1 MAAVLG
7 TLRASV
13 SCRAA
18 SFEESQA
25 SAVAMKICPR
35 CSELFPDDAGFC
47 PYDGVT
53 LDKSNDRYL
62 GRTIAS
68 RYRLIKR
75 LGSGGMSS
83 VYLAR
88 HIIID
93 RLSALKI
100 LRKEL
105 GLNPSHRER
114 FLREARAVN
123 RINHRNIVEISDV
136 GESDGVAYLVMEYVE
151 GESLHA
157 HIQKGRFD
165 WQRAARVGI
174 QMASALARAH
184 QMGIVHRDLKPEN
197 VLLVKDDAGRDI
209 VKLTDFG
216 IAKIMDMPS
225 LTFSEQLFGTPG
237 YIAPEYVEGIPSDE
251 RADLYSLGVVLYEM
265 ITGTL
270 PYEWEGQ
277 ADLLLK
283 PITHAPIPP
292 SQRVGLLPPGLESL
306 LLSMLARRADERPRD
321 AFAVHDALIE
331 ILRRSGG
338 ISSTSLPAIAITSS
352 PFPYHPPQETIVASV
367 PSGVASSEEP
377 TGIRPA
383 PHGGA
388 SAEVPSA
395 SAAPV
400 VMEVTSVSSPV
411 YALGQ
416 AAARRDSNAAIHSA
430 STPMLGVHSAS
441 TPQIGVRSASSG
453 HPQMPHLPHLAT
465 PEMATKWR
473 TALAEL
479 EARIGDARRR
489 GGADHDRAS
498 RASELALMA
507 GEMIPRVERSSRAV
521 AELQSRVDRVDARA
535 REFRSNLGHAID
547 VLLRDR
553 SRERAHLEAV
563 RARRAAMQ
571 AGEAPESTIAPAPE
585 GRAWEVSALQSE
597 EERMAHVVADLGYQV
612 EALQGQLDAKNDELE
627 RELTEVAGALE
638 GSLAALRR
646 MSSELARTIRDG
658 VSLVEER

>member
-1 MAAVLG
+1 
-7 TLRASV
+7 
-13 SCRAA
+13 
-18 SFEESQA
+18 
-25 SAVAMKICPR
+25 MKICPR

-47 PYDGVT
+47 PYDGVA

-75 LGSGGMSS
+75 LGLGGMSS

-151 GESLHA
+151 GDSLHA
-157 HIQKGRFD
+157 HIQRGRLD
-165 WQRAARVGI
+165 WQRAARIGI

-197 VLLVKDDAGRDI
+197 VLIVKDDAGRDI

-265 ITGTL
+265 VTGTL

-292 SQRVGLLPPGLESL
+292 SQRVGPLPPGLESL
-306 LLSMLARRADERPRD
+306 LLSMLARRADERPAD
-321 AFAVHDALIE
+321 AFAVHDALVE

-352 PFPYHPPQETIVASV
+352 PYPYHPPQETLVASV
-367 PSGVASSEEP
+367 PSGPSASSEDP
-377 TGIRPA
+377 TGIRPPDVVA
-383 PHGGA
+383 P
-388 SAEVPSA
+388 VPSTEPNDSQYG
-395 SAAPV
+395 SAAPR
-400 VMEVTSVSSPV
+400 
-411 YALGQ
+411 A
-416 AAARRDSNAAIHSA
+416 
-430 STPMLGVHSAS
+430 
-441 TPQIGVRSASSG
+441 
-453 HPQMPHLPHLAT
+453 MPLLPHLAT

-473 TALAEL
+473 SALAEL

-489 GGADHDRAS
+489 GGPELARAG
-498 RASELALMA
+498 RASELAIMA

-521 AELQSRVDRVDARA
+521 AELQSRVDRVDARG
-535 REFRSNLGHAID
+535 REFRANLGHAID

-563 RARRAAMQ
+563 RARRAMMES
-571 AGEAPESTIAPAPE
+571 GEAAPDSVVAPE
-585 GRAWEVSALQSE
+585 GRGWEVSALQSE
-597 EERMAHVVADLGYQV
+597 EQRMAVVVADLGYQV

-627 RELTEVAGALE
+627 RELTEVSGALE
-638 GSLAALRR
+638 GSVAALRR

-658 VSLVEER
+658 VALVD

>member
-1 MAAVLG
+1 V
-7 TLRASV
+7 
-13 SCRAA
+13 
-18 SFEESQA
+18 
-25 SAVAMKICPR
+25 KICPK

-47 PYDGVT
+47 PYDGVG

-136 GESDGVAYLVMEYVE
+136 GEADGVAYLVMEYVE
-151 GESLHA
+151 GDSLHA
-157 HIQKGRFD
+157 HIQEGRFD
-165 WQRAARVGI
+165 WRRAARIAI
-174 QMASALARAH
+174 QMSSALARAH
-184 QMGIVHRDLKPEN
+184 QMGIIHRDLKPEN
-197 VLLVKDDAGRDI
+197 VLIVKDDGGRDI

-237 YIAPEYVEGIPSDE
+237 YIAPEYVEGIVSDE
-251 RADLYSLGVVLYEM
+251 RADIYSLGVVLYEM

-283 PITHAPIPP
+283 PLTHPPIPP
-292 SQRVGLLPPGLESL
+292 SARVGMLPPGLESL
-306 LLSMLARRADERPRD
+306 LLSMLARRAEDRPAD
-321 AFAVHDALIE
+321 AFAVHDALVE
-331 ILRRSGG
+331 MLRRSGSISWSSLPG
-338 ISSTSLPAIAITSS
+338 IAVTSLRSPSTAQAPSGLHEAVTGVDVPSERTGVRIAEAAQQYYAPSSSTSAGAHSVGMGSVGVMSSPVPSGSTPSAIPAIADSS
-352 PFPYHPPQETIVASV
+352 
-367 PSGVASSEEP
+367 SGQM
-377 TGIRPA
+377 
-383 PHGGA
+383 
-388 SAEVPSA
+388 SAV
-395 SAAPV
+395 
-400 VMEVTSVSSPV
+400 VSSHGTDP
-411 YALGQ
+411 
-416 AAARRDSNAAIHSA
+416 SHSHVL
-430 STPMLGVHSAS
+430 SHVPDN
-441 TPQIGVRSASSG
+441 
-453 HPQMPHLPHLAT
+453 MPRLPHLAT

-479 EARIGDARRR
+479 EARIGDARRLA
-489 GGADHDRAS
+489 GSTDPALHERAN
-498 RASELALMA
+498 RASELAAMA
-507 GEMIPRVERSSRAV
+507 SEMIPRVERSSRAV
-521 AELQSRVDRVDARA
+521 AELQSRVDRVEARG

-563 RARRAAMQ
+563 RARHDTVE
-571 AGEAPESTIAPAPE
+571 AGGTPSTAYPASTE
-585 GRAWEVSALQSE
+585 NRDWEESALRAE
-597 EERMAHVVADLGYQV
+597 EERMRVVVEDLGYQI
-612 EALQGQLDAKNDELE
+612 EALQGQLDAKNDEIE
-627 RELTEVAGALE
+627 RELTEVSGALE
-638 GSLAALRR
+638 GSVAALRR

-658 VSLVEER
+658 IALVG

>member
-1 MAAVLG
+1 
-7 TLRASV
+7 
-13 SCRAA
+13 
-18 SFEESQA
+18 
-25 SAVAMKICPR
+25 MKICPK

-47 PYDGVT
+47 PYDGMG

-136 GESDGVAYLVMEYVE
+136 GEADGVAYLVMEYVE
-151 GESLHA
+151 GDSLHV
-157 HIQKGRFD
+157 HIQEGRFD
-165 WQRAARVGI
+165 WRRAARIGI
-174 QMASALARAH
+174 QMSSALARAH
-184 QMGIVHRDLKPEN
+184 QMGIIHRDLKPEN
-197 VLLVKDDAGRDI
+197 VLIVKDDGGRDI

-237 YIAPEYVEGIPSDE
+237 YIAPEYVEGIVSDE
-251 RADLYSLGVVLYEM
+251 RADIYSLGVVLYEM
-265 ITGTL
+265 ITGVL

-283 PITHAPIPP
+283 PLTHPPIPP
-292 SQRVGLLPPGLESL
+292 SARVGMLPPGLESL
-306 LLSMLARRADERPRD
+306 LLSMLARRAEDRPAD
-321 AFAVHDALIE
+321 AFAVHDALVE
-331 ILRRSGG
+331 MLRRSGS
-338 ISSTSLPAIAITSS
+338 ISWSSLPGIAVTSHRAPSTALTPSGVHAAVTGVEAPSERTGLRIAEAAPAPPQAVYASSGAYSVGLMSS
-352 PFPYHPPQETIVASV
+352 PV
-367 PSGVASSEEP
+367 PSGS
-377 TGIRPA
+377 T
-383 PHGGA
+383 
-388 SAEVPSA
+388 PSA
-395 SAAPV
+395 IPALADSSSGQVSAV
-400 VMEVTSVSSPV
+400 VSSQGTDP
-411 YALGQ
+411 
-416 AAARRDSNAAIHSA
+416 SHSHVL
-430 STPMLGVHSAS
+430 SH
-441 TPQIGVRSASSG
+441 
-453 HPQMPHLPHLAT
+453 MPDNMPRLPRLAT

-479 EARIGDARRR
+479 EARIGDARRSA
-489 GGADHDRAS
+489 GSVDPALHDRAN
-498 RASELALMA
+498 RASELAAMA
-507 GEMIPRVERSSRAV
+507 SEMIPRVERSSRAV
-521 AELQSRVDRVDARA
+521 AELQSRVDRVEARG

-563 RARRAAMQ
+563 RARHETVE
-571 AGEAPESTIAPAPE
+571 AGDTPSTAYPVSTE
-585 GRAWEVSALQSE
+585 NRDWEESALRAE
-597 EERMAHVVADLGYQV
+597 EDRMRVVVEDLGYQI
-612 EALQGQLDAKNDELE
+612 EALQGQLDTKNDEIE
-627 RELTEVAGALE
+627 RELTEVSGALE
-638 GSLAALRR
+638 GSVAALRR

-658 VSLVEER
+658 IALVG

>member
-1 MAAVLG
+1 
-7 TLRASV
+7 
-13 SCRAA
+13 
-18 SFEESQA
+18 
-25 SAVAMKICPR
+25 MKICPR
-35 CSELFPDDAGFC
+35 CSELFPDDAAFC
-47 PYDGVT
+47 PYDGAG

-75 LGSGGMSS
+75 LGLGGMSS

-136 GESDGVAYLVMEYVE
+136 GEADGVAYLVMEYVE
-151 GESLHA
+151 GESLAALVHR
-157 HIQKGRFD
+157 GPFE
-165 WQRAARVGI
+165 WQRAARICV

-184 QMGIVHRDLKPEN
+184 QMGVIHRDLKPDN
-197 VLLVKDDAGRDI
+197 VLIVKDDEGRDI

-237 YIAPEYVEGIPSDE
+237 YIAPEYVEGVECDE
-251 RADLYSLGVVLYEM
+251 RADIYSLGVVLYELL
-265 ITGTL
+265 TGVL

-283 PITHAPIPP
+283 PLTTPPVPP
-292 SQRVGLLPPGLESL
+292 SQRVQGIPAGLESL
-306 LLSMLARRADERPRD
+306 ILAMLSRHPEDRPAD
-321 AFAVHDALIE
+321 AFIVHDALVDL
-331 ILRRSGG
+331 LRSAGSISRS
-338 ISSTSLPAIAITSS
+338 SLPAIAVTSTRS
-352 PFPYHPPQETIVASV
+352 PRAALAETQIDANDARPDSV
-367 PSGVASSEEP
+367 VMVLS
-377 TGIRPA
+377 RPA
-383 PHGGA
+383 LSRSG
-388 SAEVPSA
+388 EQA
-395 SAAPV
+395 SAALDVATTQRSSAPPGDPARPPV
-400 VMEVTSVSSPV
+400 M
-411 YALGQ
+411 
-416 AAARRDSNAAIHSA
+416 
-430 STPMLGVHSAS
+430 
-441 TPQIGVRSASSG
+441 
-453 HPQMPHLPHLAT
+453 LPHLAT

-479 EARIGDARRR
+479 EKRIGEARRR
-489 GGADHDRAS
+489 GGTEGAARA
-498 RASELALMA
+498 AELASMA
-507 GEMIPRVERSSRAV
+507 GEMIPRVERSCRAV
-521 AELQSRVDRVDARA
+521 AELQSRVDRLEARG
-535 REFRSNLGHAID
+535 REFRSTLGHAID

-563 RARRAAMQ
+563 RARRVAME
-571 AGEAPESTIAPAPE
+571 AGPSETDLAKATRPPAE
-585 GRAWEVSALQSE
+585 DGRAWELGALVD
-597 EERMAHVVADLGYQV
+597 EERRMAGVVVDLGYQIEV
-612 EALQGQLDAKNDELE
+612 LQRQLDDKNDELDK
-627 RELTEVAGALE
+627 ELSEVTGALE

-646 MSSELARTIRDG
+646 ISSELARILRDG
-658 VSLVEER
+658 IVLAA

>member
-1 MAAVLG
+1 
-7 TLRASV
+7 
-13 SCRAA
+13 
-18 SFEESQA
+18 
-25 SAVAMKICPR
+25 MKICPR

-47 PYDGVT
+47 PYDGVA

-75 LGSGGMSS
+75 LGLGGMSS

-136 GESDGVAYLVMEYVE
+136 GEADGVAYLVMEYVE
-151 GESLHA
+151 GDSLHA
-157 HIQKGRFD
+157 HVQRGRFD
-165 WQRAARVGI
+165 WQRAARVGVQI
-174 QMASALARAH
+174 ASALARAH

-197 VLLVKDDAGRDI
+197 VLIVRDDAGRDI

-251 RADLYSLGVVLYEM
+251 RADIYSLGVVLYEM

-292 SQRVGLLPPGLESL
+292 SQRVGLLPAGLESL

-321 AFAVHDALIE
+321 AFAVHDTLVD

-352 PFPYHPPQETIVASV
+352 PVPQHPPQETIVASV
-367 PSGVASSEEP
+367 PSGALSEAGVGAVPSEPTHVRSSVVSSGQPVPSTAEEP
-377 TGIRPA
+377 SR
-383 PHGGA
+383 
-388 SAEVPSA
+388 V
-395 SAAPV
+395 
-400 VMEVTSVSSPV
+400 
-411 YALGQ
+411 GQ
-416 AAARRDSNAAIHSA
+416 G
-430 STPMLGVHSAS
+430 PL
-441 TPQIGVRSASSG
+441 
-453 HPQMPHLPHLAT
+453 LPHLAT

-479 EARIGDARRR
+479 EARIGEARRR
-489 GGADHDRAS
+489 GGEGDMERAAK
-498 RASELALMA
+498 ASELAAMA

-521 AELQSRVDRVDARA
+521 AELQSRVDRIDARA
-535 REFRSNLGHAID
+535 REFRANLGHAID

-563 RARRAAMQ
+563 RARRAGMAV
-571 AGEAPESTIAPAPE
+571 AELPESVRSPE
-585 GRAWEVSALQSE
+585 GRAWESQALVAE
-597 EERMAHVVADLGYQV
+597 EERMAVVVADLGFQV
-612 EALQGQLDAKNDELE
+612 EALQKQLDAKNDELE
-627 RELTEVAGALE
+627 RELSEVSGALE

-646 MSSELARTIRDG
+646 MSSELARTVRDG
-658 VSLVEER
+658 VALAS

>member
-1 MAAVLG
+1 
-7 TLRASV
+7 
-13 SCRAA
+13 
-18 SFEESQA
+18 
-25 SAVAMKICPR
+25 MKICPR
-35 CSELFPDDAGFC
+35 CSELLPDDAGFC
-47 PYDGVT
+47 PYDGAT
-53 LDKSNDRYL
+53 LEKSNDRYL

-75 LGSGGMSS
+75 LGLGGMSS

-136 GESDGVAYLVMEYVE
+136 GEADGVAYLVMEYVE
-151 GESLHA
+151 GDSLHA
-157 HIQKGRFD
+157 HVQRGRFD
-165 WQRAARVGI
+165 WQRAARIGI

-197 VLLVKDDAGRDI
+197 VLILRDDAGRDI

-292 SQRVGLLPPGLESL
+292 SQRVGILPPGLESL
-306 LLSMLARRADERPRD
+306 LLSMLARRADERPAD
-321 AFAVHDALIE
+321 AFVVHDVLVD

-352 PFPYHPPQETIVASV
+352 PVPQHPPQETIVASV
-367 PSGVASSEEP
+367 PSGAISEEGPTNIRVAEVASQ
-377 TGIRPA
+377 
-383 PHGGA
+383 A
-388 SAEVPSA
+388 SSQMASQMSSQRSSQVPSTA
-395 SAAPV
+395 DEGSRA
-400 VMEVTSVSSPV
+400 
-411 YALGQ
+411 
-416 AAARRDSNAAIHSA
+416 
-430 STPMLGVHSAS
+430 
-441 TPQIGVRSASSG
+441 G
-453 HPQMPHLPHLAT
+453 HMMPRLPHLAT

-479 EARIGDARRR
+479 EARIGEARRR
-489 GGADHDRAS
+489 GTADDLDRAAK
-498 RASELALMA
+498 ASDLAVMA

-521 AELQSRVDRVDARA
+521 AELQSRVDRIDARA
-535 REFRSNLGHAID
+535 REFRANLGHAID

-563 RARRAAMQ
+563 RARRSGME
-571 AGEAPESTIAPAPE
+571 GSGGPESVLSPE
-585 GRAWEVSALQSE
+585 GRAWESQALVAE
-597 EERMAHVVADLGYQV
+597 EERMAVVVADLGYQV
-612 EALQGQLDAKNDELE
+612 EALQKQLDAKNDELE
-627 RELTEVAGALE
+627 RELAEVSGALE

-646 MSSELARTIRDG
+646 MSSELARTVRDG
-658 VSLVEER
+658 VSLAS